1 MDIPSTKNEIIR
13 TVKEAEYIQAS
24 HPFLGGPDHLVAQ
37 GAPGGPGAPSDH
49 PPQTLLWLQWHL
61 GHQALPFHPSKNKRN
76 RQKFYLNISGG
87 IIAP

>member
-1 MDIPSTKNEIIR
+1 MPSTKNEIIR

-49 PPQTLLWLQWHL
+49 PPQTLFKYFRRYNCTIKYVLKNTDMNKYKHI
-61 GHQALPFHPSKNKRN
+61 SKLYR
-76 RQKFYLNISGG
+76 
-87 IIAP
+87 